1 MSIPTL
7 QEVNEVDS
15 SAVDAL
21 VTLVESAAARHKMRG
36 GNVPVEHN
44 WRGRLMGKLKGL
56 MADEERH
63 LFTTIAFD
71 IPDGSSNGLSQG
83 QTMAWIQWLD
93 DGGNKC
99 TRRIV
104 EAMLEAQ
111 RRRDGQLPLTA
122 EAANDE
128 LLAMVEE
135 SLGAVASAVPTERK
149 ERTMAVQN
157 QVPEP
162 EQNEGALEMERPPTP
177 PWNHYSEAP
186 ASLNFFAITKT
197 GYHVQITL
205 RDTDEKELWRR
216 FVYLTSALQ
225 KAGVEPKAVGG
236 GSNGGTNGGS
246 RKVHP
251 ANVENGPAV
260 PPPPTNLPQV
270 TPPPTLP
277 GVAPVAPTFPA
288 APAAAGPMYYD
299 TQMIRVTAHKG
310 KPRVEFWQPGRQYP
324 EITWSL
330 GGQKL
335 LGLAPWMA
343 QVGITAQHLDTPT
356 LSDYMVPCRV
366 FYEHSQKL
374 NSRGNP
380 YEDIVAVEPLNG
392 N

>member
-1 MSIPTL
+1 MGML
-7 QEVNEVDS
+7 KD
-15 SAVDAL
+15 L
-21 VTLVESAAARHKMRG
+21 VTT
-36 GNVPVEHN
+36 
-44 WRGRLMGKLKGL
+44 
-56 MADEERH
+56 EERH
-63 LFTTIAFD
+63 LFTTVAFD

-83 QTMAWIQWLD
+83 QCMAWIQWLE
-93 DGGNKC
+93 DGGGRYM
-99 TRRIV
+99 RRIV

-111 RRRDGQLPLTA
+111 RRRDGQLPLETA
-122 EAANDE
+122 TDD
-128 LLAMVEE
+128 LLAMAEE
-135 SLGAVASAVPTERK
+135 SLGAVAIPVPTQEK
-149 ERTMAVQN
+149 ERTMVVPN

-162 EQNEGALEMERPPTP
+162 VQENDVLEMQRTPTP
-177 PWNHYSEAP
+177 PWDHYTEAP

-197 GYHVQITL
+197 GYHVQVTL
-205 RDTDEKELWRR
+205 RDTDEEELWRR
-216 FVYLTSALQ
+216 FVYLTNALR

-236 GSNGGTNGGS
+236 GTNGGS
-246 RKVHP
+246 KRVHP
-251 ANVENGPAV
+251 MNVETNGPAV

-288 APAAAGPMYYD
+288 APAAVGAAGPMYYD